1 MNLIPSMDLMNG
13 KVVRLIKG
21 NFDEMTVYEDD
32 PISCMEA
39 LIKAGANTVHIVDLD
54 ATRLKDETKVSKS
67 KSQEFQYNTNQNVI
81 LKLIDVFKG
90 KVTLQLGGGIR
101 SYSSA
106 SQWFTHGIDRVVVG
120 TLFFKP
126 DTAYEQLVRDYPHK
140 VVLALDVKENEIC
153 HTGWQLGSGQSID
166 DVLKSGKVGNVH
178 SILVTD
184 IDVDGTLTG
193 PNLELLERL
202 RDYPIMASGGISCD
216 ADVEKIKWLSIKDAV
231 IGKAYYEG
239 RVKKLGNI

>member
-39 LIKAGANTVHIVDLD
+39 LIKSGANTVHIVDLD
-54 ATRLKDETKVSKS
+54 ATRLKDESKVSKF
-67 KSQEFQYNTNQNVI
+67 KSQEVNDSMNQNVI
-81 LKLIDVFKG
+81 LQLIAAFKG

-126 DTAYEQLVRDYPHK
+126 DTAYEQLVRDYPSK

-166 DVLKSGKVGNVH
+166 DVVSSGKVGNIH

-184 IDVDGTLTG
+184 IDVDGTLAG
-193 PNLELLERL
+193 PNFKLLERL
-202 RDYPIMASGGISCD
+202 GDYPIMASGAISCE
-216 ADVEKIKWLSIKDAV
+216 ADVDRIKRLGIKNAV

-239 RVKKLGNI
+239 RVKRLGNI